1 MRNSAAIPR
10 VQLDPSG
17 SYVLLGDRLE
27 VGDRIELWTSYGWE
41 SGCFSWLGQ
50 PHLPFVDQCPA
61 GAPFEAGRHD
71 RLIITEGMICR
82 RPQSVS
88 SAGISATELRQTP

>member
-50 PHLPFVDQCPA
+50 PHLPFVDQCPV
-61 GAPFEAGRHD
+61 GTPFEAGRHD
-71 RLIITEGMICR
+71 RLIITEGMLCR